1 MALQPG
7 TIRTWKYE
15 VFISHAGEDKPRE
28 LRNSLRM
35 IGIRAFVDHE
45 DLQGGDHA
53 VDIMLGSADSAPVGL
68 AVFSPA
74 FFRKVCTLSLRC

>member
-1 MALQPG
+1 MF
-7 TIRTWKYE
+7 
-15 VFISHAGEDKPRE
+15 VSHAGEDKPFARE

-35 IGIRAFVDHE
+35 IGIRAFVDKD

-53 VDIMLGSADSAPVGL
+53 VDIMLRSADSAPIGL

-74 FFRKVCTLSLRC
+74 FLKKVCTLRHNC